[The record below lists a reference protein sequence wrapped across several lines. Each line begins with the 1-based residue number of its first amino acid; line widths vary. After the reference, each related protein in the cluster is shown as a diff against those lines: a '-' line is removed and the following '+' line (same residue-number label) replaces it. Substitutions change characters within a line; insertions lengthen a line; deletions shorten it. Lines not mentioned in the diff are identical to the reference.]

1 MLNGIIKT
9 RGGTEE
15 EGEEGDGKKRIKKR
29 LTRTKKMKRKIEMT
43 KRRLWRES
51 RKRRRGS
58 KHIMRK

>member
-43 KRRLWRES
+43 KRRL
-51 RKRRRGS
+51 
-58 KHIMRK
+58 